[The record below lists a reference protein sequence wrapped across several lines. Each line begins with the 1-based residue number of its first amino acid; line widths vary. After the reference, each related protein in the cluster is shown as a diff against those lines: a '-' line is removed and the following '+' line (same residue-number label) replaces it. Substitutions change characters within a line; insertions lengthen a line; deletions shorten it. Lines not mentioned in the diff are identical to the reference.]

1 LNFQFN
7 YIPNRT
13 DLIQEEEIH
22 VKLKSVGYKSL
33 GTEWDDGGHHKIDT
47 IIVGARNSIISYI
60 RVVYEEPDETK
71 VLSSEHGGDARFLQV
86 VIL

>member
-13 DLIQEEEIH
+13 DLIQQNKIH
-22 VKLKSVGYKSL
+22 SKLKYAGYQYS
-33 GTEWDDGGHHKIDT
+33 GSEWDDSEHRKIIK
-47 IIVGARNSIISYI
+47 IIVGAGMSIITSI
-60 RVVYEEPDETK
+60 RVVYEEPNGTIK
-71 VLSSEHGGDARFLQV
+71 LASEHGGVSRFSKV